1 MPIIRNIVLF
11 AGNGPHGVRT
21 ICAHGGLAVE
31 DLDNAELLLSLEQNC
46 ALMDA
51 ALHIS
56 GDAHMGLHVGERT
69 TASVLGLTGH
79 IMQSSKDALSAL
91 ISVQQFTSAFSR
103 LYEFRLEMKGNE
115 AIYHCEPIQV
125 WNDMSPETARHSVD
139 IAFSAVLHI
148 LYLLTGKHIRPLRAS
163 YRYLRLADLS
173 EHERVLG
180 CRPSFGQNANC
191 IVFSTQDLTAP
202 IVGYNPQLNAML
214 KDLLDAEVR
223 KQAGGASFSEQVRQ
237 VILRNVHVTFPA
249 LETIADLLHM
259 TPRTVQRKL
268 QEEDTSFRAVCDAV
282 KEEIA
287 RTLLANHQLPI
298 SEIAIKLGYGEVSSF
313 HRAFKQWVGHT
324 PAEFRKGLEN

>member
-1 MPIIRNIVLF
+1 MNPASSTTPAPPALWVAMPIIRNIVLF
-11 AGNGPHGVRT
+11 AGNGPQGVET
-21 ICAHGGLAVE
+21 ICAHGNLAVE

-46 ALMDA
+46 AIMDA

-91 ISVQQFTSAFSR
+91 MNVQQFTSAFSR
-103 LYEFRLEMKGNE
+103 LYVFRLERKGAE
-115 AIYHCEPIQV
+115 TIYHCEPIPV

-148 LYLLTGKHIRPLRAS
+148 LFLLTGKRIRPLRAN
-163 YRYLRLADLS
+163 YRYLRLADLG

-249 LETIADLLHM
+249 LEAIADVLHM

-268 QEEDTSFRAVCDAV
+268 Q
-282 KEEIA
+282 
-287 RTLLANHQLPI
+287 
-298 SEIAIKLGYGEVSSF
+298 
-313 HRAFKQWVGHT
+313 
-324 PAEFRKGLEN
+324 